1 MKYLLLIVSLA
12 AFLGV
17 STASAQNDCCCCKGK
32 QKCSSSTSVKK

>member
-17 STASAQNDCCCCKGK
+17 STVSAQNECCKGK
-32 QKCSSSTSVKK
+32 QKCCNIGCCKK